1 MSEIKKGWFIVQTLT
16 GQEQKVQKLIA
27 ARKADVGLDDF
38 IGIVLMPTERITSV
52 KKKKKTTITKKLFPG
67 YLFIEAAVYKEDG
80 RTRNDEVFLFIKGVD
95 GIIGFAGGDHP
106 KPMTDDEIYNV
117 RGISAEIKEKTKPK
131 IVYEPGQ
138 TVKIID
144 GPFLGNVGV
153 VQAIDAERGRL
164 TVMVSIFGGS
174 TPLDLENWQVEADDT
189 TTAPAFSPTV

>member
-1 MSEIKKGWFIVQTLT
+1 MSEIKKDWFIVQTLT

-27 ARKADVGLDDF
+27 ACKGNSGLDEH
-38 IGIVLMPTERITSV
+38 IGVVLMPTERITSV

-67 YLFIEAAVYKEDG
+67 YLFIEAAVYKEGSRD
-80 RTRNDEVFLFIKGVD
+80 RNDDVFLFIKGID

-106 KPMTDDEIYNV
+106 KPMTTDEVANV
-117 RGISAEIKEKTKPK
+117 RGIHLEDKEKGKPK

-144 GPFLGNVGV
+144 GPFLGNVGI
-153 VQAIDAERGRL
+153 VQATDSERGRL

-174 TPLDLENWQVEADDT
+174 TPLDLENWQVEAEDLS
-189 TTAPAFSPTV
+189 AAAAEG